1 MTAMTTEKT
10 TRTNF
15 LLLEQNAREAME
27 AHNVQ
32 QNGVSRLTIAQL
44 KPLLLW
50 KLQGKPVKGTKAQQI
65 EQWNQLPEPAAA
77 IPWTEDDESTLQSL
91 KTKEIS
97 LNDTALAGERKRM
110 VTAVAAQI
118 KHCSPAT
125 IQTLEEKIRE
135 EIINKINA
143 PNQN

>member
-1 MTAMTTEKT
+1 MTTAKT
-10 TRTNF
+10 TRTNL
-15 LLLEQNAREAME
+15 LLLEVNAREAME

-32 QNGVSRLTIAQL
+32 QNGISRLTLTQM

-50 KLQGKPVKGTKAQQI
+50 KLQGKAIKGTKTQQI
-65 EQWNQLPEPAAA
+65 EQWNELPEPPAAL
-77 IPWTEDDESTLQSL
+77 PWTEDDESTLQSL

-97 LNDTALAGERKRM
+97 MNDTTLVDERKRM

-118 KHCSPAT
+118 KYCSPAT

-135 EIINKINA
+135 EIINKLNVS
-143 PNQN
+143 NQN